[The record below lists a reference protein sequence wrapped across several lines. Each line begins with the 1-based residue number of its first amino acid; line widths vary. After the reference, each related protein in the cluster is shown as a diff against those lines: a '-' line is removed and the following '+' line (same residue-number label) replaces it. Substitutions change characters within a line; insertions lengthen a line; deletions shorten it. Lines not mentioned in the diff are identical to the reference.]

1 MVEMEICELSYK
13 ELKIIIFKKLSELPE
28 NVGRQPN
35 ETKEI
40 ICEHNENI
48 NKEKQTSK
56 RTK

>member
-35 ETKEI
+35 ETREI
-40 ICEHNENI
+40 IHEQN
-48 NKEKQTSK
+48 
-56 RTK
+56 